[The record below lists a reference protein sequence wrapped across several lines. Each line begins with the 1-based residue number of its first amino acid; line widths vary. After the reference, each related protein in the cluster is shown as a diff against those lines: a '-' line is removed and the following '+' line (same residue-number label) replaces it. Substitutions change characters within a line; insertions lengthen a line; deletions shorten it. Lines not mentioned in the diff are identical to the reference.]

1 MYSRFFTPP
10 KETFFLFGPRG
21 TGKSTLIK
29 DSYTSA
35 QVIDLLDPDTFL
47 SLTAAPAR
55 LTGLIDA
62 SPSVTHWV
70 IDEVQRIPD
79 LLPLVHKL
87 IEKHKRLRF
96 ILTGSSARKLRR
108 TSSDLLGGRALE
120 CQLHPFLAAELA
132 MDFNLERALT
142 IGMLP
147 LVWSAERPESTLKSY
162 LSLYMQTE
170 VVAEGLVKSIPTFS
184 RFLEAISFSQGN
196 LINFSSIGRDCG
208 VDRKTIQAYVAILE
222 DLLVAFRLPVFSKKA
237 KRELVSHE
245 KFYYFDAGVYRTI
258 RPAGPLDQPQEID
271 GAALETLIIQ
281 QVRAWASYREQ
292 AEQLYFWRSR
302 GGAEVDLIVYG
313 KKGIWAIEIKNSGRV
328 RPEDLTGLKE
338 FGRDYPMAER
348 ILLYRGKHREVISGI
363 TCIPTVDF
371 LAQLAPNADLPLVAL
386 SN

>member
-47 SLTAAPAR
+47 SLSAAPAR

-96 ILTGSSARKLRR
+96 ILTGSSTRKLRR

-120 CQLHPFLAAELA
+120 CHLHPFLAAELA

-258 RPAGPLDQPQEID
+258 RPAGPLDQPQDID

-371 LAQLAPNADLPLVAL
+371 LAQLAPNADLPSVAL

>member
-47 SLTAAPAR
+47 SLSAAPAR

-96 ILTGSSARKLRR
+96 ILTGSSTRKLRR

-120 CQLHPFLAAELA
+120 CHLHPFLAAELA

-196 LINFSSIGRDCG
+196 QINFSSIGRDCG

-258 RPAGPLDQPQEID
+258 RPAGPLDQPQDID

-371 LAQLAPNADLPLVAL
+371 LAQLAPNADLPSVAL